1 MASESIA
8 IRPSASS
15 AIDSEPIRARGI
27 IVKYTM
33 MAKPIRALKL
43 HYRMI
48 KFLLISILLI
58 SPHVGESR
66 IGKIVA
72 RGIRNPNNDWNQESK
87 FKWKKLEPST
97 WNPESTAWNPDS
109 KKVLDS
115 LTWRDW

>member
-27 IVKYTM
+27 SVKYTM

-87 FKWKKLEPST
+87 FK
-97 WNPESTAWNPDS
+97 
-109 KKVLDS
+109 
-115 LTWRDW
+115 